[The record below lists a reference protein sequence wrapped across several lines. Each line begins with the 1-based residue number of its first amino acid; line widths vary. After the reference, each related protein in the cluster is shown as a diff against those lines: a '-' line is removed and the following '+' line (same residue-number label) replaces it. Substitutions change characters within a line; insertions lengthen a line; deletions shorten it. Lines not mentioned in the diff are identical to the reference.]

1 VTLDGTP
8 DVLGSYWTTAGPVE
22 IGTGR
27 EWSLFGWPQRCA
39 EAARVGMRGLG
50 LWHTDLEHL
59 LETHSLAELR
69 SVFVDHGL
77 EVLELEFLND
87 WFVPPGDPRRTASDE
102 QRDLLFTAAAELDA
116 HHVKLGNLKR
126 TEAGLDQLTTAFAE
140 LCADAA
146 GRHGAPLTYE
156 LMPFDVNAGSIEA
169 VVTIV
174 GGAGA
179 PNGGIALDTWHL
191 GKMRIAP
198 ADLARIPAGDIAYV
212 ELSDGMRADM
222 PDHSRETT
230 RFRRLPGEG
239 EFDIPGYVRA
249 LTELGY
255 RGPWGV
261 EVLSD
266 DLRALPM
273 PEIFRRTVETTRGQ
287 LDLAAAGQGGTP

>member
-1 VTLDGTP
+1 MTV
-8 DVLGSYWTTAGPVE
+8 DVLGSYWTTAGPVQ

-27 EWSLFGWPQRCA
+27 EWSLFGWPERCA
-39 EAARVGMRGLG
+39 EAAGVGMRGLG
-50 LWHTDLEHL
+50 LWHADLEHL
-59 LETHSLAELR
+59 LRTHSLAELR
-69 SVFVDHGL
+69 SIFVDHGL

-87 WFVPPGDPRRTASDE
+87 WFVPPGDPRRTASDQ
-102 QRDLLFTAAAELDA
+102 QRDLLFGAAAELGA
-116 HHVKLGNLKR
+116 HHIKLGNLKR

-146 GRHGAPLTYE
+146 GRHGAPLAYE

-169 VVTIV
+169 VVRIV

-179 PNGGIALDTWHL
+179 ANGGIALDTWHL

-198 ADLARIPAGDIAYV
+198 DELATVPADLLGYV

-222 PDHSRETT
+222 PDHSVETT

-249 LTELGY
+249 LTGLGY

-273 PEIFRRTVETTRGQ
+273 PEMFRRTVETTRAQ
-287 LDLAAAGQGGTP
+287 LDLAGAGQGGTP

>member
-1 VTLDGTP
+1 MP
-8 DVLGSYWTTAGPVE
+8 IS
-22 IGTGR
+22 TGR
-27 EWSLFGWPQRCA
+27 EWSLFGWPERCA

-59 LETHSLAELR
+59 LQTHTLAELR

-77 EVLELEFLND
+77 EALELEFLND
-87 WFVPPGDPRRTASDE
+87 WFVPVGDPRRTASDE

-116 HHVKLGNLKR
+116 HHITLGNLRR
-126 TEAGLDQLTTAFAE
+126 TEAPLEQITTAFAE

-146 GRHGAPLTYE
+146 DRHAAPLTYE

-169 VVTIV
+169 VVQIV
-174 GGAGA
+174 GGAAA

-198 ADLARIPAGDIAYV
+198 ADLARIPAADIAYV

-249 LTELGY
+249 LVELGY

-273 PEIFRRTVETTRGQ
+273 PEMFRRTVETTRAQ
-287 LDLAAAGQGGTP
+287 LDLAGAGQGGTP